1 MLDVWFWMFDFGFLI
16 VDVGLVMIDFW
27 LGIGFVEVGLCGFD
41 YGGQYFYETLSFF
54 FDMAEIIVYKIT
66 IFFIN

>member
-1 MLDVWFWMFDFGFLI
+1 MMDFWLLM
-16 VDVGLVMIDFW
+16 MDFW

-41 YGGQYFYETLSFF
+41 YGGQYFYETFGFF
-54 FDMAEIIVYKIT
+54 FDMAEIIAYKFS